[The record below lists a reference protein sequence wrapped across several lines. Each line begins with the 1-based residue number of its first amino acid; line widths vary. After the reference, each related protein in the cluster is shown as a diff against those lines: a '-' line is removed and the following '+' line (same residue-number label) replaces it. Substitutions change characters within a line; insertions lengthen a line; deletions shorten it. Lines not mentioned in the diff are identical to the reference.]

1 MIDITDHLAIPE
13 SEVTFTASRSS
24 GPGGQQV
31 NKISSR
37 VLLRFDVA
45 VSPSLSEAQKRRIL
59 SRLATRISKDGV
71 LRVVSQQH
79 RSQSANRQV
88 AMARF
93 AALLRAALTP
103 VPARQ
108 KTAAP
113 PAARQRRL
121 EQKKRRG
128 QLKQQRVTRV
138 VQDE

>member
-24 GPGGQQV
+24 GPGGQHV

-37 VLLRFDVA
+37 VILRFDVST
-45 VSPSLSEAQKRRIL
+45 SPSLSEAQKRCIL
-59 SRLATRISKDGV
+59 SRLATRVSKDGM

-88 AMARF
+88 AIARF
-93 AALLRAALTP
+93 AALLRAALAP
-103 VPARQ
+103 VPVREQTTVPA
-108 KTAAP
+108 
-113 PAARQRRL
+113 AARQRRL

-128 QLKQQRVTRV
+128 QLKQQRTTRV
-138 VQDE
+138 EQDE